1 MATRIIGKV
10 AFRPRGEW
18 NNLVSDYER
27 LDTVVADNVMYIAL
41 QSVPTGTPVSNS
53 TYWQRNITGSGGS
66 GQLDTEMSDV
76 STNGVQNKVIKE
88 YVDGGLRLKV
98 TKENGKGLSAND
110 FTDTYKNKIG
120 SGNLETVSQNLTG
133 AVNEVNSKLDSLTTD
148 VSAKA
153 STEYVNGELDKKVDL
168 TSEGANALITSMG
181 SSTNAINDNQLL
193 IASSGTG
200 YFKRKFSL
208 VWDYIKSKILGDT
221 DIVKASD
228 YFYQNGDV
236 VQTNLVSCPAFL
248 TGSSK
253 TVIFSLPISKS
264 LENINSVTINS
275 LKGGFRSSEG
285 YLHGQTT
292 TTSEWLGLE
301 NITITVDIE
310 KPTNTLL
317 FRIAISTAYTN
328 APANNTPM
336 SYYGSVKLTLSGTAP
351 KTASAPVDDTTK
363 K

>member
-10 AFRPRGEW
+10 AFRPRGNW
-18 NNLVSDYER
+18 DALVSDYER
-27 LDTVVADNVMYIAL
+27 LDTVVEDNVMYIAL
-41 QSVPTGTPVSNS
+41 QNVPAGTPVSDS
-53 TYWQRNITGSGGS
+53 TYWQRSISGSGS
-66 GQLDTEMSDV
+66 SSQLDTAMSDT
-76 STNGVQNKVIKE
+76 STNGVQNRVIKA
-88 YVDGGLRLKV
+88 YVDEQAAR
-98 TKENGKGLSAND
+98 
-110 FTDTYKNKIG
+110 I
-120 SGNLETVSQNLTG
+120 
-133 AVNEVNSKLDSLTTD
+133 DSLTTD

-208 VWDYIKSKILGDT
+208 VWDYIKSKILGDA

-236 VQTNLVSCPAFL
+236 IQTNLVSCPALL

-292 TTSEWLGLE
+292 TSSEWLGLE

-351 KTASAPVDDTTK
+351 KAASMPVEDTSK